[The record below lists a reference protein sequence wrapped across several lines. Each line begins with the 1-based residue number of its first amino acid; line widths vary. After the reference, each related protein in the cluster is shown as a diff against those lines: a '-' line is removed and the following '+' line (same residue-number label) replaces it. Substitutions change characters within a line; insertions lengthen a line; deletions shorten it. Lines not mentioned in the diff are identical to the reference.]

1 MKHCL
6 SLFCIQKG
14 KTMTLNITLFD
25 WTFLIIPNLTSQ
37 IKQIQYLIGKKQFN
51 SSSVTAKLEDSDI
64 I

>member
-1 MKHCL
+1 MKHL